1 MPILS
6 DKESVTVRPIVS
18 DHVSGKLQSSRD
30 SLTHWALEVAL
41 ISRIA
46 ERTED
51 IAVKDGGLV
60 ISRIDGMVERRGW
73 K

>member
-46 ERTED
+46 ERKED